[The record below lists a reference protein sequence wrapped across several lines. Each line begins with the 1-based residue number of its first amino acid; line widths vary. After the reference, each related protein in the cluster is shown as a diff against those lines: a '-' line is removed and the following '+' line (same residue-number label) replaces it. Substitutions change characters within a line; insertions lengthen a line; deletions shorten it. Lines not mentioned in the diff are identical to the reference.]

1 MRTAGPLGLLKEAR
15 WRRRSKGAPVPLR
28 RCRRPH
34 ACGACGFCAA
44 CLRSAP
50 LLSRQC
56 ALQGATPYQC
66 NYKTTILIYTSLGRE
81 AFKQATCTGMKT
93 FICKGRAQR
102 SHPVEPSLCAS
113 PSDPQ
118 LQRAGVVDEACMA
131 ALVLR

>member
-15 WRRRSKGAPVPLR
+15 WRRRPTGAPVLLR

-44 CLRSAP
+44 SPQSAP

-66 NYKTTILIYTSLGRE
+66 SHKTTNLIYTPMGCE
-81 AFKQATCTGMKT
+81 AFGQATCTGMKT

-102 SHPVEPSLCAS
+102 PHPVEPSLCAS

-131 ALVLR
+131 ALILR